1 MSEMFFLFGEGLT
14 TNPLNKSFHLHS
26 HNSYEVF
33 MFFEGDAEYI
43 VDEKRYSLIPGDVII
58 IKKQKMH
65 RIHHLSNKNY
75 RRLAFTIHPDF
86 FIYNHCEELEKI
98 FLSTSLYV
106 GEKISHNTVKKSG
119 LYDAIMRFKQ
129 YSTSFATPYTTV
141 TKSILIEI
149 LYLLNNISTFEET
162 MIINENLSEII
173 HYLNDNFA
181 DNITLDTLCDKFY
194 ISKYYLCH
202 TFKEAT
208 GLTVQ
213 QYVKEKRLVKA
224 IELIS
229 NGNSLTDTA
238 LQVGFDN
245 YSSFFRAFT
254 KRYETNPTN
263 YKTTTINFPPP
274 KQS

>member
-1 MSEMFFLFGEGLT
+1 MSEMFFLFSEGTT
-14 TNPLNKSFHLHS
+14 TNPSNKNFHLHS

-33 MFFEGDAEYI
+33 LFLQGDAEYI
-43 VDEKRYSLIPGDVII
+43 VEEKRYPLAPGDIII

-65 RIHHLSNKNY
+65 RVHLLSNKKY
-75 RRLAFTIHPDF
+75 QRIVFTLYPDF
-86 FIYNHCEELEKI
+86 FIHNQCEELERI
-98 FLSTSLYV
+98 FLSSSTNI
-106 GEKISHNTVKKSG
+106 GDKISVRAAKSSG
-119 LYDAIMRFKQ
+119 LYDALMRFRE
-129 YSTSFATPYTTV
+129 YTNAFSTPYTTV
-141 TKSILIEI
+141 TKSVLIEI
-149 LYLLNNISTFEET
+149 LYLLNNIPTFEET
-162 MIINENLSEII
+162 KIINENLSEII

-224 IELIS
+224 IELRE
-229 NGNSLTDTA
+229 NGAPLLEAA

-254 KRYETNPTN
+254 KRYKTNPTN
-263 YKTTTINFPPP
+263 YKTTTINFSPP

>member
-1 MSEMFFLFGEGLT
+1 
-14 TNPLNKSFHLHS
+14 
-26 HNSYEVF
+26 
-33 MFFEGDAEYI
+33 
-43 VDEKRYSLIPGDVII
+43 
-58 IKKQKMH
+58 MH
-65 RIHHLSNKNY
+65 RVHLLSNKKY
-75 RRLAFTIHPDF
+75 QRIAFTLYPDF
-86 FIYNHCEELEKI
+86 FIHNQCEELERI
-98 FLSTSLYV
+98 FLSSSTNN
-106 GEKISHNTVKKSG
+106 GDKISVRTAKSSG
-119 LYDAIMRFKQ
+119 LYDAIMRFRE
-129 YSTSFATPYTTV
+129 YTHAFSTPYTTV
-141 TKSILIEI
+141 TKSVLIEI

-162 MIINENLSEII
+162 IEINENLSDII
-173 HYLNDNFA
+173 HYLNNNFT
-181 DNITLDTLCDKFY
+181 DNITLDFLCNKFY

-224 IELIS
+224 IELRE
-229 NGNSLTDTA
+229 NGAPLIEAA

-254 KRYETNPTN
+254 KRYKTNPTN